1 MTLLR
6 HPCRDPYRDSLEM
19 EAIAPLLEKV
29 MHCLEFE
36 EFDPRTSSA
45 GYVGPIRLTVGH
57 KEITQPSHLGK
68 LRPRVRYKRE
78 VLWLGLP
85 NM

>member
-1 MTLLR
+1 
-6 HPCRDPYRDSLEM
+6 M

-36 EFDPRTSSA
+36 EFERRASGLGS
-45 GYVGPIRLTVGH
+45 VGQTKLTVGYR
-57 KEITQPSHLGK
+57 EINQISHPEK
-68 LRPRVRYKRE
+68 SRPRVCYKRE
-78 VLWLGLP
+78 ALWLGLP